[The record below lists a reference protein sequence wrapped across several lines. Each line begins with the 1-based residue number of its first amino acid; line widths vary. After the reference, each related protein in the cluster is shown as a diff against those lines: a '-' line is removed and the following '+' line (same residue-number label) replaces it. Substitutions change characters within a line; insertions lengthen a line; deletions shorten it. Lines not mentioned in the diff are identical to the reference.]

1 MIDEFKKQYIEN
13 LENGTG
19 MTDELNE
26 LFNKVLEEEF
36 HGNAVLMDELIF
48 ELNGIVSQDDII
60 MGLKQ
65 QVETMGRIINK
76 LATNQTS

>member
-48 ELNGIVSQDDII
+48 ELNDIVSQDDII
-60 MGLKQ
+60 RGLQQ

>member
-48 ELNGIVSQDDII
+48 ELNDIVSQDDII
-60 MGLKQ
+60 RGLQQ

-76 LATNQTS
+76 LAANQTS

>member
-26 LFNKVLEEEF
+26 LFNKVLEEEL

-48 ELNGIVSQDDII
+48 ELNDIVSQDDII
-60 MGLKQ
+60 MGLQQ

>member
-48 ELNGIVSQDDII
+48 GLNDIVSQDDII
-60 MGLKQ
+60 RGLQQ

>member
-48 ELNGIVSQDDII
+48 ELNDIVSQDNII
-60 MGLKQ
+60 RGLQQ

>member
-48 ELNGIVSQDDII
+48 ELNNIVSQDDII
-60 MGLKQ
+60 RGLQQ

>member
-13 LENGTG
+13 LKNGTG

-48 ELNGIVSQDDII
+48 ELNDVVSEDDII
-60 MGLKQ
+60 RGLQQ

>member
-36 HGNAVLMDELIF
+36 HGDAIRMDELIF
-48 ELNGIVSQDDII
+48 ELNDIVSQDDII
-60 MGLKQ
+60 RGLQQ